1 MAAGDSALRR
11 APLPLGRVRR
21 RERGRLVRDPSSPA
35 ARRSGMCAGSRFP
48 RREWIAEGVEQSAT
62 STPSLPCAPTGN
74 WSQPVATVWLVR
86 TDFGARAF
94 AAGCHWLRPLGS
106 IKAPSPPPES
116 RMRRGFGNSA
126 LTGQRDDPFHM
137 ERGRTARPAQAVGPA
152 QARGRS
158 RTRPFCPSTFR
169 PLRKPTLFERLN
181 FPPYSRSPLAVCGSR
196 ICAAF

>member
-1 MAAGDSALRR
+1 
-11 APLPLGRVRR
+11 
-21 RERGRLVRDPSSPA
+21 
-35 ARRSGMCAGSRFP
+35 MCAGCRFP
-48 RREWIAEGVEQSAT
+48 RREWIAAAWSKARRRPPPVLALRPAT
-62 STPSLPCAPTGN
+62 GRN
-74 WSQPVATVWLVR
+74 RWQRFWLVR
-86 TDFGARAF
+86 ADFGARAF

-126 LTGQRDDPFHM
+126 LTGQRM
-137 ERGRTARPAQAVGPA
+137 TRSIWRGGRTARPAQAVGPA